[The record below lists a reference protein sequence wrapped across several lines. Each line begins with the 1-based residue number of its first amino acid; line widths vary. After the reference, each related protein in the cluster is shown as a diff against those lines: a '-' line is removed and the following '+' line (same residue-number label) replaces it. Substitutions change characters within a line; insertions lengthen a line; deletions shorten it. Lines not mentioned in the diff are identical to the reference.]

1 MKRKFRDLGS
11 QLFDIAIIGGGITG
25 SCIARDAARRGL
37 SVALVEKGDFSCGTS
52 AGSTKLVH
60 GGLRYLKSLELRL
73 IRESLRER
81 RVWERIAPHMVYPM
95 PFLLPLKAPADRWV
109 IGTGL
114 TLYDLLSFDR
124 NWLDDADQRI
134 PAHRSLTAAEARALE
149 PSLEAAPFDSAMLYY
164 DCQMYS
170 PERLGLECIMDA
182 VAHGAVVANHAQAIG
197 FERKGST
204 IHGVRVKDRLD
215 GSETTVR
222 CKLAINAAGPWADR
236 LLELLDGGGAQSHK
250 LIRSKGIHVITR
262 PLTQRHA
269 LAVSQ
274 KGGHFFIVPWR
285 EHSIVGTTDT
295 VFTDEP
301 DALRVSGEEVAS
313 FLSFVNEGLP
323 SLDLALDDVCHA
335 YAGLRPL
342 VDDGATSSYNAS
354 RKAEIVDHGAEGGPA
369 NLVST
374 IGGKWTTSRQI
385 AETCV
390 DLVARKL
397 QADSKRCDT
406 ADAPLPGAAGNHKSK
421 VAQLTSERR
430 DLSASTAET
439 LARNYGAMAGA
450 VLAHASSDAS
460 LLRTVA
466 QRLPDIAAQVVHA
479 VRAEMACTLEDVVFR
494 RTGLGTLG
502 PLEPSAV
509 SAIASLMARE
519 LGWSAS
525 ETQRQVDAMA
535 WRHAPLSVQ
544 AGS

>member
-1 MKRKFRDLGS
+1 MKRKFKTLGED
-11 QLFDIAIIGGGITG
+11 LFDVAIIGGGITG
-25 SCIARDAARRGL
+25 ACIARDAARRGL

-109 IGTGL
+109 VGAGL
-114 TLYDLLSFDR
+114 TLYDLLSYDR
-124 NWLDDADQRI
+124 NWLDDADQHM

-149 PSLEAAPFDSAMLYY
+149 PTLEATSFNSAMLYH

-170 PERLGLECIMDA
+170 PERLGLECLMDA
-182 VAHGAVVANHAQAIG
+182 VTHGAVIANHAEAIA
-197 FERKGST
+197 FERQGNT
-204 IHGVRVKDRLD
+204 IHGIRVRDRLD
-215 GSETTVR
+215 GSETTLR
-222 CKLAINAAGPWADR
+222 CKLAVNAAGPWADR
-236 LLELLDGGGAQSHK
+236 LLELLGGSGGGSHK
-250 LIRSKGIHVITR
+250 LIRSKGIHVITKA
-262 PLTQRHA
+262 LTQRHA

-295 VFTDEP
+295 VYTDEP
-301 DALRVSGEEVAS
+301 DALRVTTGEIDA

-323 SLDLALDDVCHA
+323 GLSLTLDVVCHA

-342 VDDGATSSYNAS
+342 VDDGSTNSYNAS

-369 NLVST
+369 NLVSA

-390 DLVARKL
+390 DLVARRL
-397 QADSKRCDT
+397 QANTKRCDT
-406 ADAPLPGAAGNHKSK
+406 AEAPLPGAAGNHKAK
-421 VAQLTSERR
+421 VAALAAQRR
-430 DLSASTAET
+430 DLSPSTAET
-439 LARNYGAMAGA
+439 LARNYGALADN
-450 VLAHASSDAS
+450 VLLHADSDRA
-460 LLRTVA
+460 LLRTVS
-466 QRLPDIAAQVVHA
+466 QRLPDIAAQIVHA
-479 VRAEMACTLEDVVFR
+479 VRAEMAFTLEDVVFR

-502 PLEPSAV
+502 PLEPSALAEV
-509 SAIASLMARE
+509 ASLMARE
-519 LGWSAS
+519 LDWSPQ
-525 ETQRQVDAMA
+525 EVQRQIDSIA
-535 WRHAPLSVQ
+535 WRHIPFSSQ
-544 AGS
+544 GRQ